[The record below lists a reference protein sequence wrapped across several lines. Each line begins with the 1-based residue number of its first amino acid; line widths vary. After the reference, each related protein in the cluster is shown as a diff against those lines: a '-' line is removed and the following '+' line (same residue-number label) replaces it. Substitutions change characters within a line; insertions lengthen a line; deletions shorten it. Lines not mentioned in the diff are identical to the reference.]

1 MHEVIGSRKERRKM
15 ARIGVALRGKAFPGA
30 RDCRIVDFT
39 RRGARLA
46 FDGPIP
52 PGARLVL
59 VVWTSGAAFE
69 ASVRWRRGH
78 EIGVRFEASRD
89 LRRPAPPQLEEAQ
102 AMWLARRPRL
112 RRKALASSPV
122 ILQTRHRLPR
132 RIASPIEPAP

>member
-1 MHEVIGSRKERRKM
+1 MQDVIAMRRERRKA
-15 ARIGVALRGKAFPGA
+15 ARIAVALRGKAFPGA

-78 EIGVRFEASRD
+78 EIGVRFESSRD
-89 LRRPAPPQLEEAQ
+89 LRRPAPPHLVEAQ
-102 AMWLARRPRL
+102 VLWLERRPRL
-112 RRKALASSPV
+112 RRKALVQNPV
-122 ILQTRHRLPR
+122 ILQSRSRLPR
-132 RIASPIEPAP
+132 RIAAARAPPP